1 MKSKKFIGTI
11 LCFILLLIIIVVV
24 CYRLFSPHIS
34 ASTNLYLNKVEQIMV
49 IHPDSALLYLRALDK
64 SALKGEEIKAKY
76 ALLYSQALDKNY
88 IDLTN
93 DSIIRIAVDYYSK
106 NGTAEEKAKSYY
118 YLGAI
123 YRNSKDAIRAADAY
137 LMAADYGEE
146 CGDNTLLGLI
156 YNGLGRENYNKG
168 EFTTSVFYMNKAAEL
183 FKSMGD
189 SNNYISTLQALANS
203 LCMDEKAS
211 EAIDI
216 YNKAIEL
223 SLKLNDSIS
232 FRSISRG
239 VAYIYFEDGDVEL
252 AKKTLFNAFRG
263 NSFTPQ
269 EYPLLM
275 SIYLESNQLDSAAI
289 YAKYSL
295 ESKVNY
301 DNGSKL
307 VGLYHLLTNI
317 SESKGDYK
325 EALYYSRRSFELKDS
340 INKIN
345 REYDFNKVKNEYNSS
360 ELKAQI
366 ADTKRTT
373 RIICILMLIIISLL
387 LLLIYRLLQ
396 NKKECTIQ
404 ISNLKEIISFR
415 DSKIL
420 EYRRVLDQRVST
432 LKSLLDIVYL
442 CSKTSTPSKN
452 NLHSYILQLKEE
464 DLIKDLVVGVVEL
477 YTLSN
482 MKFYNKLFS
491 CGLTKEEY
499 SICCYIVL
507 GFSVIQICAIIGN
520 EERSLYNKR
529 SIIIN
534 KLHSCN
540 LKKLKL
546 DALLKDLNT
555 IS

>member
-1 MKSKKFIGTI
+1 
-11 LCFILLLIIIVVV
+11 
-24 CYRLFSPHIS
+24 
-34 ASTNLYLNKVEQIMV
+34 MV